1 MQRQRMQIRDS
12 VGTGFALLVGA
23 LVGVVLSAPALPRTV
38 PFGVTT
44 VTVSP
49 AGAALLAGSFVV
61 LVVPMVMLLL
71 YLLVAGSER

>member
-1 MQRQRMQIRDS
+1 MQRQRMQIRDT
-12 VGTGFALLVGA
+12 VGTGFALLVGV

-44 VTVSP
+44 ITVSP

-61 LVVPMVMLLL
+61 LVIPMVMLLL
-71 YLLVAGSER
+71 YLIVAGTER

>member
-1 MQRQRMQIRDS
+1 MQIRDS
-12 VGTGFALLVGA
+12 VGTGAALVVGA
-23 LVGVVLSAPALPRTV
+23 LVGVVVAAPALPRAL

-71 YLLVAGSER
+71 YLLVAGTER